1 MKEVFVEGDF
11 SRFKRQDLDRAR
23 GIITESYVQRSSGYM
38 TFSAK
43 VPTVFISH
51 KHDDLDDLKGIIG
64 FLEEEYKVKCY
75 IDSKDKSMPNI
86 TSGETATKLKTR
98 IKQCDK
104 FILLA
109 SNNAIE
115 SKWCNWELGYGDA
128 QKYKNNIA
136 LFPFRRSF
144 ETYNGNE
151 YMEIY
156 PHIVKVDDYAYLS
169 GKWLNSG
176 YYVRETIE
184 IDRYN
189 FIPLKDWLNR

>member
-1 MKEVFVEGDF
+1 MKEVFLEGDF

-23 GIITESYVQRSSGYM
+23 GSITESYVQRSNGYM

-43 VPTVFISH
+43 MPTVFISH

-64 FLEEEYKVKCY
+64 FLEDEYKVKCY

-86 TSGETATKLKTR
+86 TSGETATKLKDR
-98 IKQCDK
+98 IKSCDK

-109 SNNAIE
+109 SNNAVD

-128 QKYKNNIA
+128 QKFKDHIA
-136 LFPFRRSF
+136 LLPFRRTN
-144 ETYNGNE
+144 ETYKGNE

-156 PHIVKVDDYAYLS
+156 PHIVKVDAYSYIS
-169 GKWLNSG
+169 GKWVTSG
-176 YYVRETIE
+176 YYVCESIGKDQNNL
-184 IDRYN
+184 IS
-189 FIPLKDWLNR
+189 LKDWLYR